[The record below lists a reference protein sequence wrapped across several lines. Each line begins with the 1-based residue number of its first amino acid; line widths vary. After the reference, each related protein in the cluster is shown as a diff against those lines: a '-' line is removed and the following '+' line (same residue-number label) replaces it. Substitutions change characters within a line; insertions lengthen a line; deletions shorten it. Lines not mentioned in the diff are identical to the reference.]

1 MTIYVNIYKVVRN
14 RIENVIFYKL
24 LIFKGLAEWAPGD
37 SNPEPTDY
45 ESGALT
51 VELEAP
57 FQKAGEVILFYNLFQ
72 EKMHA

>member
-1 MTIYVNIYKVVRN
+1 M
-14 RIENVIFYKL
+14 
-24 LIFKGLAEWAPGD
+24 WAPGD

-57 FQKAGEVILFYNLFQ
+57 FQKACKIISNNCFLQ
-72 EKMHA
+72 EKMRF